1 MSDVYDEYREPPQG
15 CGTAIAGGLALI
27 VFVVLVMC
35 SMTSCKCP
43 ECLTTTETE
52 KIIRVVER
60 DTTIVTEADSASVH
74 ALLRCDSAYNV
85 VLYEFVTLQGERIKA
100 SANTQ
105 KQGSDLVISLDC
117 KEDSLEHEI
126 QMRDSIIST
135 YRHDTTVIREKYVPQ
150 YYKSVSTGFWILLVI
165 LLAITAFGAYKL
177 YLKIKTGGLIGK
189 I

>member
-1 MSDVYDEYREPPQG
+1 MKRDVYDEYREPPQG

-27 VFVVLVMC
+27 VFLVLVMC
-35 SMTSCKCP
+35 SMNSCKCP

-52 KIIRVVER
+52 RIVKVVER

-85 VLYEFVTLQGERIKA
+85 VLYELVTLQGERIKA

-135 YRHDTTVIREKYVPQ
+135 YRHDTTVIREKYVPA
-150 YYKSVSTGFWILLVI
+150 YYKRVSAGFWVLLVI
-165 LLAITAFGAYKL
+165 LLIIVGFKIYKI
-177 YLKIKTGGLIGK
+177 YLKVQSGGILK